1 MWLGSVD
8 PPRCSPSLPRVTSL
22 QNKRYSRRRGSFRT
36 PVKEHV
42 RLIQSAAKKSVRSQP
57 AQRVARRNFGSD
69 ANVTYEGAE
78 AVVRQ
83 YLPKDEQI
91 VAAYIGL
98 IATGILISKMTGS
111 SKEEEAV
118 TAVAGDAGPVDMV
131 PSMFSDKFDD
141 FISQPGK

>member
-1 MWLGSVD
+1 M
-8 PPRCSPSLPRVTSL
+8 
-22 QNKRYSRRRGSFRT
+22 F
-36 PVKEHV
+36 

-91 VAAYIGL
+91 AAYIGL

-111 SKEEEAV
+111 SKEEESV
-118 TAVAGDAGPVDMV
+118 TVVAGDAGPVDMV

-141 FISQPGK
+141 FLFHSQVTRPYSKSLVTSLKSG

>member
-1 MWLGSVD
+1 M
-8 PPRCSPSLPRVTSL
+8 
-22 QNKRYSRRRGSFRT
+22 F
-36 PVKEHV
+36 

-83 YLPKDEQI
+83 YLPKANCCCVHRAHRHWYFDF
-91 VAAYIGL
+91 
-98 IATGILISKMTGS
+98 KMTGS

-141 FISQPGK
+141 LPHSQHEAAFASLVTNLKSG